1 MGNGTNTY
9 FKFKFRNRD
18 FSVEWRYCESI
29 DESAFVVHETTKG
42 CVMFIG
48 YFIYD
53 WDFSDN
59 ISDHFRESFGVWLD
73 GYDKTMCDENENDNA
88 TEPVEEYPAP
98 PCVIYEVSTTITE
111 KTHKI
116 LSEKKKFFYSEE
128 DAMEHLHN
136 QTKLVYEL
144 FGDNSL
150 TKISSNSK
158 FENEF
163 MSRVNNDICITIK
176 CTIQHID

>member
-9 FKFKFRNRD
+9 FKLKFRNRE
-18 FSVEWRYCESI
+18 FSLEYRYCESI
-29 DESAFVVHETTKG
+29 EESAFVVHETQNG

-73 GYDKTMCDENENDNA
+73 GYDKTMKDENENDNA
-88 TEPVEEYPAP
+88 TQPVEEYPAP
-98 PCVIYEVSTTITE
+98 PCVIYEVSTKVTE
-111 KTHKI
+111 KTDKV
-116 LSEKKKFFYSEE
+116 LSEKKKFFYSQE
-128 DAMEHLHN
+128 DAKEHLHN
-136 QTKLVYEL
+136 QTKRVYDL

-150 TKISSNSK
+150 VVIQSNSM
-158 FENEF
+158 FEKEF
-163 MSRVNNDICITIK
+163 MSRVNNDIGIIIKIT
-176 CTIQHID
+176 TQHID